1 VKDEEFIP
9 SRMNGADYQAGKY
22 AFSLRKQLMREHLG
36 LLESAN
42 SPTSTPPQEIDVTD
56 PVIDSFYQG
65 VWNRCARDNAR
76 LYEEV
81 FRTYPTNL
89 VESFEELLAWRAEPT
104 LAHEKPEEARSRL
117 RTLVG
122 RVVEFPINFLRREN
136 LAPTISSKEGLVPS
150 LIFT

>member
-1 VKDEEFIP
+1 MKDEEFIP

-22 AFSLRKQLMREHLG
+22 AFTLRRHLMQEHLD
-36 LLESAN
+36 LLEGSN
-42 SPTSTPPQEIDVTD
+42 TNGDTGSEIDVTD
-56 PVIDSFYQG
+56 PVVDAFFNG
-65 VWNRCARDNAR
+65 VWNKWARENAR

-104 LAHEKPEEARSRL
+104 LAHEKPEEARGRL
-117 RTLVG
+117 KTLVG

-136 LAPTISSKEGLVPS
+136 LAPTL
-150 LIFT
+150 